1 MSHDDRHPERLV
13 SPPGSGV
20 RRLTT
25 AGLVSKTADLFFVP
39 LAILPTVALSIAV
52 LGFPLILSLIMSF
65 VAWSIDQPVSEAQ
78 FVGLRNYRDL
88 FADPVFLASLGLTLG
103 YTAATVCLEILLG
116 LAIALLLNLELPFI
130 RFFRTALIVP
140 MMVTPIVAALCW
152 KLLLDPTYGLV
163 DHLIGSPVIW
173 LGDPTLALIT
183 VGGVSVWQNAPFVAL
198 LILAGLQS
206 VPKEVMEAARI
217 DGATKIALFR
227 HITLPLLSP
236 YLLVAML
243 LRIIFEFRAFDNV
256 YVMTAGGPGN
266 ATLVLSIFVYNTSFF
281 SFDLTLASAASWIML
296 LIVLIV
302 SLLLIATKRPKETD

>member
-1 MSHDDRHPERLV
+1 MRHHDRQHRSAITPA
-13 SPPGSGV
+13 SQGV
-20 RRLTT
+20 RGRNYLVQIAELADFCFIPLTT
-25 AGLVSKTADLFFVP
+25 
-39 LAILPTVALSIAV
+39 LPTIVLSAAV
-52 LGFPLILSLIMSF
+52 FGFPLLLSLIMSF

-88 FADPVFLASLGLTLG
+88 FADRVFVASLWLTLG
-103 YTAATVCLEILLG
+103 YTSATVSLEILIG
-116 LAIALLLNLELPFI
+116 LAIALLLNLDLPFI
-130 RFFRTALIVP
+130 RIFRTALIVP

-163 DHLIGSPVIW
+163 DYLIGSPVIW

-183 VGGVSVWQNAPFVAL
+183 VGGVNVWQNAPFVAL
-198 LILAGLQS
+198 LLLAGLQS
-206 VPKEVMEAARI
+206 VPKEIMEAARI
-217 DGATKIALFR
+217 DGATKTALFR

-256 YVMTAGGPGN
+256 YVMTAGGPAN
-266 ATLVLSIFVYNTSFF
+266 ATLVLSIYVYHTSFF

-296 LIVLIV
+296 LIVLTV
-302 SLLLIATKRPKETD
+302 SLLLIAAIRQKEPD

>member
-1 MSHDDRHPERLV
+1 MRHHDRQH
-13 SPPGSGV
+13 GSATTPSSQGV
-20 RRLTT
+20 RPRNYLVQIAKLADFCFIPFTT
-25 AGLVSKTADLFFVP
+25 LPTIVLSAAVFGVP
-39 LAILPTVALSIAV
+39 LL
-52 LGFPLILSLIMSF
+52 LSLIMSF

-88 FADPVFLASLGLTLG
+88 FADRVFVASLWLTLG
-103 YTAATVCLEILLG
+103 YTYATVSLEILIG
-116 LAIALLLNLELPFI
+116 LAIALLLNLDLPFI
-130 RFFRTALIVP
+130 RIFRTALIVP

-163 DHLIGSPVIW
+163 DYLIGSPVIW

-206 VPKEVMEAARI
+206 VPKEIMEAARI
-217 DGATKIALFR
+217 DGATKTALFR

-256 YVMTAGGPGN
+256 YVMTAGGPAN
-266 ATLVLSIFVYNTSFF
+266 ATLVLSIYVYHTSFF

-296 LIVLIV
+296 LIVLTV
-302 SLLLIATKRPKETD
+302 SLLLIAAIRQKEPD

>member
-1 MSHDDRHPERLV
+1 M
-13 SPPGSGV
+13 
-20 RRLTT
+20 
-25 AGLVSKTADLFFVP
+25 
-39 LAILPTVALSIAV
+39 
-52 LGFPLILSLIMSF
+52 LSLIMSF
-65 VAWSIDQPVSEAQ
+65 VAWSIDQPVSEAH

-88 FADPVFLASLGLTLG
+88 FADPVFVASLWLTLG
-103 YTAATVCLEILLG
+103 YTAATVCLEILIG
-116 LAIALLLNLELPFI
+116 LAIALLLNLDLPFI

-163 DHLIGSPVIW
+163 DYLIGSPVIW

-206 VPKEVMEAARI
+206 VPKEIMEAATN

-256 YVMTAGGPGN
+256 YVMTAGGPAN
-266 ATLVLSIFVYNTSFF
+266 ATLVLSIYVYNTSFF

-296 LIVLIV
+296 SIVLTV
-302 SLLLIATKRPKETD
+302 CLLLITTVRRKEID

>member
-1 MSHDDRHPERLV
+1 MRHHDRQH
-13 SPPGSGV
+13 GSATTPSSQGV
-20 RRLTT
+20 RPRNYLVQIAKLADFCFIPFTT
-25 AGLVSKTADLFFVP
+25 LPTIVLSAAVFGVP
-39 LAILPTVALSIAV
+39 LL
-52 LGFPLILSLIMSF
+52 LSLIMSF

-88 FADPVFLASLGLTLG
+88 FADRVFVASLWLTLG
-103 YTAATVCLEILLG
+103 YTSATVSLEILIG
-116 LAIALLLNLELPFI
+116 LAIALLLNLDLPFI
-130 RFFRTALIVP
+130 RIFRTALIVP

-163 DHLIGSPVIW
+163 DYLIGSPVIW

-183 VGGVSVWQNAPFVAL
+183 VGGVNVWQNAPFVAL
-198 LILAGLQS
+198 LVLAGLQS

-217 DGATKIALFR
+217 DGATKMALFR

-296 LIVLIV
+296 LIVLTV
-302 SLLLIATKRPKETD
+302 CLLLIATMRPKETD

>member
-1 MSHDDRHPERLV
+1 MRHHDRQH
-13 SPPGSGV
+13 GSATTPSSQGV
-20 RRLTT
+20 RPRNY
-25 AGLVSKTADLFFVP
+25 LVQIAKLADFCFIP
-39 LAILPTVALSIAV
+39 FTILPTIVLSAAV
-52 LGFPLILSLIMSF
+52 FGVPLLLSLIMSF

-88 FADPVFLASLGLTLG
+88 FADRVFVASLWLTLG
-103 YTAATVCLEILLG
+103 YTSATVSLEILIG
-116 LAIALLLNLELPFI
+116 LAIALLLNLDLPFI
-130 RFFRTALIVP
+130 RIFRTALIVP

-163 DHLIGSPVIW
+163 DYLIGSPVIW

-183 VGGVSVWQNAPFVAL
+183 VGGVNVWQNAPFVAL

-206 VPKEVMEAARI
+206 VPKEIMEAARI
-217 DGATKIALFR
+217 DGATKTALFR

-256 YVMTAGGPGN
+256 YVMTAGGPAN
-266 ATLVLSIFVYNTSFF
+266 ATLVLSIYVYHTSFF

-296 LIVLIV
+296 LIVLTV
-302 SLLLIATKRPKETD
+302 SLLLIAAIRQKEPD

>member
-1 MSHDDRHPERLV
+1 MRRHDRQR
-13 SPPGSGV
+13 GSAITPSSRGV
-20 RRLTT
+20 RGRNYLVQIAGLADFCFIPLTT
-25 AGLVSKTADLFFVP
+25 
-39 LAILPTVALSIAV
+39 LPTIVLSAAV
-52 LGFPLILSLIMSF
+52 FGFPLLLSLIMSF

-88 FADPVFLASLGLTLG
+88 FADRVFVASLWLTLG
-103 YTAATVCLEILLG
+103 YTSATVSLEILIG
-116 LAIALLLNLELPFI
+116 LAIALLLNLDLPFI
-130 RFFRTALIVP
+130 RIFRTALIVP

-163 DHLIGSPVIW
+163 DYLIGSPVIW

-183 VGGVSVWQNAPFVAL
+183 VGGVNVWQNAPFVAL
-198 LILAGLQS
+198 LLLAGLQS
-206 VPKEVMEAARI
+206 VPKEIMEAARI
-217 DGATKIALFR
+217 DGATKTALFR

-256 YVMTAGGPGN
+256 YVMTAGGPAN
-266 ATLVLSIFVYNTSFF
+266 ATLVLSIYVYHTSFF

-296 LIVLIV
+296 LIVLTV
-302 SLLLIATKRPKETD
+302 SLLLIAAIRQKEPY

>member
-1 MSHDDRHPERLV
+1 MRHHARQH
-13 SPPGSGV
+13 GSATTPSSQGV
-20 RRLTT
+20 RPRNYLVQIAKLADFCFIPFTT
-25 AGLVSKTADLFFVP
+25 LPTIVLSAAVFGVP
-39 LAILPTVALSIAV
+39 LL
-52 LGFPLILSLIMSF
+52 LSLIMSF

-88 FADPVFLASLGLTLG
+88 FADRVFVASLWLTLG
-103 YTAATVCLEILLG
+103 YTSATVSLEILIG

-130 RFFRTALIVP
+130 RIFRTALIVP

-163 DHLIGSPVIW
+163 DYLIGSPVIW

-183 VGGVSVWQNAPFVAL
+183 VGGVNVWQNAPFVAL

-206 VPKEVMEAARI
+206 VPKEIMEAARI
-217 DGATKIALFR
+217 DGATKTALFR

-256 YVMTAGGPGN
+256 YVMTAGGPAN
-266 ATLVLSIFVYNTSFF
+266 ATLVLSIYVYHTSFF

-296 LIVLIV
+296 LIVLTV
-302 SLLLIATKRPKETD
+302 SLLLIAAIRQKEPD

>member
-1 MSHDDRHPERLV
+1 M
-13 SPPGSGV
+13 
-20 RRLTT
+20 
-25 AGLVSKTADLFFVP
+25 
-39 LAILPTVALSIAV
+39 
-52 LGFPLILSLIMSF
+52 LSLIMSF
-65 VAWSIDQPVSEAQ
+65 VAWSIDQPVSEAA

-88 FADPVFLASLGLTLG
+88 FADPVFVASLWLTLG
-103 YTAATVCLEILLG
+103 YTAATVCLEILIG
-116 LAIALLLNLELPFI
+116 LAIALLLNLDLPFI
-130 RFFRTALIVP
+130 RFFRIALIVP

-163 DHLIGSPVIW
+163 DYLMGSPVIW
-173 LGDPTLALIT
+173 LGNPTLALIT

-206 VPKEVMEAARI
+206 LPKEIIEAATI

-236 YLLVAML
+236 YLLVATL

-256 YVMTAGGPGN
+256 YVMTAGGPAN
-266 ATLVLSIFVYNTSFF
+266 ATLVLSIYVYHTSFF

-296 LIVLIV
+296 AIVLTV
-302 SLLLIATKRPKETD
+302 CLLLIATIRQKETD

>member
-1 MSHDDRHPERLV
+1 MRHHDRQHGSAI
-13 SPPGSGV
+13 SPSSQGV
-20 RRLTT
+20 RPRNYLVQIAKLADFCFIPFTT
-25 AGLVSKTADLFFVP
+25 
-39 LAILPTVALSIAV
+39 LPTIVLSAAV
-52 LGFPLILSLIMSF
+52 FGFPLLLSLIMSF

-88 FADPVFLASLGLTLG
+88 FADRVFVASLWLTLG
-103 YTAATVCLEILLG
+103 YTSATVCLEILIG
-116 LAIALLLNLELPFI
+116 LAIALLLNLDLPFI
-130 RFFRTALIVP
+130 RIFRTALIVP

-163 DHLIGSPVIW
+163 DYLIGSPVIW

-183 VGGVSVWQNAPFVAL
+183 VGGVNVWQNAPFVAL

-206 VPKEVMEAARI
+206 VPKEIMEAARI
-217 DGATKIALFR
+217 DGATKMALFR

-256 YVMTAGGPGN
+256 YVMTAGGPAN
-266 ATLVLSIFVYNTSFF
+266 ATLVLSIYVYHTSFF

-296 LIVLIV
+296 LIVLTV
-302 SLLLIATKRPKETD
+302 SLLLIAAIRQKEPD

>member
-39 LAILPTVALSIAV
+39 LAILPTVALSVAV
-52 LGFPLILSLIMSF
+52 LGLPLILSLIMSF
-65 VAWSIDQPVSEAQ
+65 AGWSIGQPVSEVQ

-103 YTAATVCLEILLG
+103 YTAATVCLEILIG

-130 RFFRTALIVP
+130 CIFRTALIVP
-140 MMVTPIVAALCW
+140 MMATPIVAALCW

-183 VGGVSVWQNAPFVAL
+183 VGGVNVWQNAPFVAL
-198 LILAGLQS
+198 LVLAGLQS
-206 VPKEVMEAARI
+206 VPKEIMEAARI
-217 DGATKIALFR
+217 DGATKMALFR
-227 HITLPLLSP
+227 HVTLPLLSP

-256 YVMTAGGPGN
+256 YVMTAGGPAN
-266 ATLVLSIFVYNTSFF
+266 ATLVLSIYVYHTSFF

-296 LIVLIV
+296 LIVLTV
-302 SLLLIATKRPKETD
+302 CLLLIATMRPKETD